1 MSTGTNEQMI
11 TGGELVAKAL
21 KAEGV
26 EVIYTLCGGHIIDI
40 YNGCLNEGI
49 KIIDVRHEE
58 VASHAA
64 DGYARMTG
72 KPGCAVVTA
81 GPGTTHALTG
91 VANAFRAEIP
101 MLLIGGQSSLTQHKM
116 GSLQDL
122 PHVDMMQP
130 ITKFAATVMSTERC
144 ADMVSMAFRETR
156 NGSFGPS
163 FLEIPRDI
171 LDSSIPMSK
180 AVLPQAGKYSAS
192 SKTLADPIDVQ
203 KAADIIS
210 KAERPCV
217 LLGQQVWTCQSTK
230 EALEFVKNMNIP
242 AYLNGAARGSMA
254 PGDPH
259 HFHRTRRHAFT
270 KSDCI
275 IIVGTPFDFRMGY
288 GCLLY
293 TSPSPRDNR

>member
-1 MSTGTNEQMI
+1 M
-11 TGGELVAKAL
+11 L
-21 KAEGV
+21 
-26 EVIYTLCGGHIIDI
+26 
-40 YNGCLNEGI
+40 
-49 KIIDVRHEE
+49 
-58 VASHAA
+58 
-64 DGYARMTG
+64 
-72 KPGCAVVTA
+72 
-81 GPGTTHALTG
+81 LTG

-171 LDSSIPMSK
+171 LDSSIPFSK
-180 AVLPQAGKYSAS
+180 AVVPETGKYSAS
-192 SKTLADPIDVQ
+192 SKTLADPVDVQ

-210 KAERPCV
+210 KAERPCI
-217 LLGQQVWTCQSTK
+217 LLGQQVWTSQSTQD
-230 EALEFVKNMNIP
+230 AVDFVRNMDIP
-242 AYLNGAARGSMA
+242 AYLKRFCSWFLASWRPS
-254 PGDPH
+254 H
-259 HFHRTRRHAFT
+259 HFHRTSRNAFT

-288 GCLLY
+288 GKRLNPNATVIQIDMDY
-293 TSPSPRDNR
+293 RTVGKNRDISLGLVGHIGTTLKGIAEAGSKER